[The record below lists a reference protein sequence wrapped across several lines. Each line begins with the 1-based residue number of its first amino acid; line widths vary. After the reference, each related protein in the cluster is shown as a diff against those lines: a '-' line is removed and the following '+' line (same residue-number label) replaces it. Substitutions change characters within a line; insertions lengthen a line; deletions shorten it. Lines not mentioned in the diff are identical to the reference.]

1 MSLRRVA
8 TEAQNNTYEVNAMNN
23 FVAYAN
29 IIIKILFAP
38 MKNIVNMDETN
49 VPFSVKSTRTFADAV
64 SKLVSVYGEHSSS
77 RDTAALSFSLSGK
90 KLDPMFIRKVKITSR
105 ERVCEEVK
113 RSENRT
119 DGAIYSCQ

>member
-1 MSLRRVA
+1 MSLRRVTNKA
-8 TEAQNNTYEVNAMNN
+8 KNITHDVNAMND
-23 FVAYAN
+23 FAAYAN
-29 IIIKILFAP
+29 SIIKMLLIP
-38 MKNIVNMDETN
+38 VTKIVNMDETN